1 MDTISRLINIS
12 NRIDH
17 LENSAEWIARETVH
31 TDNGI
36 SQTATLITVL
46 ASEVRE
52 LTCALVRELEEEGEE
67 AGIIE
72 EKIH

>member
-1 MDTISRLINIS
+1 MDTLDRLIHIS

-31 TDNGI
+31 ADNGI

-46 ASEVRE
+46 ATEVRDMLCE
-52 LTCALVRELEEEGEE
+52 LVRELEEAGEDPDT
-67 AGIIE
+67 IE
-72 EKIH
+72 KFH

>member
-1 MDTISRLINIS
+1 MDTVERLIQIS

-31 TDNGI
+31 ADNGI

-46 ASEVRE
+46 ASDIRE
-52 LTCALVRELEEEGEE
+52 MICELVRELEESVEE
-67 AGIIE
+67 AE
-72 EKIH
+72 SLEPFH